1 MSRRS
6 ALSATPDESHVESPR
21 SRTESWLSGFNRE
34 RPNNSFDRAPTA
46 DFEDGFFGGE
56 VIMGIAQELPG
67 SWESEEVSLVGFTVY
82 ALLDLNRDGSAALR
96 IRFKSRIMQA
106 GWSMLKIK
114 YTGTWG
120 ATSKDDTMH
129 LGFTGITT
137 YPTQLLDQLLKSFK
151 VHLSSDEFVSTIF
164 GAMFE
169 LMGVGSSNGDTRIQI
184 INENKFRTEAR
195 ESTTFYRRV

>member
-1 MSRRS
+1 
-6 ALSATPDESHVESPR
+6 
-21 SRTESWLSGFNRE
+21 
-34 RPNNSFDRAPTA
+34 
-46 DFEDGFFGGE
+46 
-56 VIMGIAQELPG
+56 MGIAQELPG
-67 SWESEEVSLVGFTVY
+67 SWESEEVSLVGFTLY
-82 ALLDLNRDGSAALR
+82 ALLDLNRDGSAALG

-137 YPTQLLDQLLKSFK
+137 YPTRLLDQLLKSFK